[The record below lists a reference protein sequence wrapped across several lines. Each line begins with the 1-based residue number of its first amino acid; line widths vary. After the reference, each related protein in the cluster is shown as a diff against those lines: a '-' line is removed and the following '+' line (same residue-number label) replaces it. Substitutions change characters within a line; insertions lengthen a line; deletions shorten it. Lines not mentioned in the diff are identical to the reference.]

1 VAYATAVQKGMS
13 ANQVRQIVAKS
24 DSRSACVDVGYV
36 GIEVDIP
43 S

>member
-1 VAYATAVQKGMS
+1 MEMS
-13 ANQVRQIVAKS
+13 ASLDHQTEVKS
-24 DSRSACVDVGYV
+24 DSRSACVDAGYV